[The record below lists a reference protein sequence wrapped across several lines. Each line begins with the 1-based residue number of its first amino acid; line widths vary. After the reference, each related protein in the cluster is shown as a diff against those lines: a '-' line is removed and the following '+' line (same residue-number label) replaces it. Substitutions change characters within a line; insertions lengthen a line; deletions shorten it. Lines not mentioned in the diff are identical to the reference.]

1 MKKSVVIVAGGKG
14 VRFGGEL
21 PKQFIPMNNKPV
33 LMHTIDAFYSC
44 DKSFN
49 IIVVLPENHISLW
62 SDLCNKYSFTTPHKI
77 VKGGA
82 SRWES
87 VKNGLSC
94 IESNSIVG
102 IHDGVRPLVSANLIN
117 KLYIEAEYNGA
128 VIPTIKVTDSLRVL
142 DKTNQHSFAVDREQ
156 YRAVQTPQVFK
167 SDIIKEA
174 YNMPYKET
182 FTDDASV
189 VEEYGV
195 TIKIVEGEDM
205 NIKITSEKD
214 LSIAELLNSRV

>member
-1 MKKSVVIVAGGKG
+1 M
-14 VRFGGEL
+14 
-21 PKQFIPMNNKPV
+21 
-33 LMHTIDAFYSC
+33 
-44 DKSFN
+44 
-49 IIVVLPENHISLW
+49 
-62 SDLCNKYSFTTPHKI
+62 
-77 VKGGA
+77 
-82 SRWES
+82 
-87 VKNGLSC
+87 
-94 IESNSIVG
+94 
-102 IHDGVRPLVSANLIN
+102 
-117 KLYIEAEYNGA
+117 
-128 VIPTIKVTDSLRVL
+128 